1 MMYHFG
7 TVHAGSKDVKY
18 GASMQIVGSSDA
30 TYNISDNEI
39 EFKGRGNS
47 TWKMDKRGY
56 QIKLSKKQ
64 NLLGI
69 GNGKS
74 KKWVLLANQADR
86 TLLRNKIAYDLGV
99 ETGLTNIPNSTFIDL
114 YVNGEYIGNY
124 LLCDKVETGS
134 DRINLK
140 NEKGVLVEIDNEY
153 GKYEDFYFTTKS
165 SKTTYALKESYAGD
179 NDLGDAAQ
187 EEALRSFETAINNFE
202 TALNNKNTTWEEIKK
217 MIDVESFA
225 KLYLVMELTENPDG
239 FYSSTYLYKDGDNDV
254 IHAGPVWD
262 FDAAFGYYKSNHKGR
277 KY

>member
-1 MMYHFG
+1 M
-7 TVHAGSKDVKY
+7 
-18 GASMQIVGSSDA
+18 
-30 TYNISDNEI
+30 
-39 EFKGRGNS
+39 
-47 TWKMDKRGY
+47 
-56 QIKLSKKQ
+56 
-64 NLLGI
+64 
-69 GNGKS
+69 
-74 KKWVLLANQADR
+74 LLANQADR